1 MLKKITWKCLPC
13 WELHLYSYSKSEGK
27 FREKFFS
34 QTAHQESDYSV
45 GRKGEAVREGM
56 QWNFCCLVKPEY
68 LLKTKEILQSTLFT
82 KECGTLHFFF
92 FFYQLSFFNMMNTYS
107 SMLKKIQLSL
117 LASLHSSHSIFTQ
130 SSASFQN
137 DAYGIYTHIWG
148 LILGPSEAGGTSVW
162 PIELYK
168 ICDYVYIKCFTINMT
183 YTILNSNIS
192 RIYFTS
198 KSSLCS
204 ALKSLCT

>member
-1 MLKKITWKCLPC
+1 
-13 WELHLYSYSKSEGK
+13 
-27 FREKFFS
+27 
-34 QTAHQESDYSV
+34 
-45 GRKGEAVREGM
+45 
-56 QWNFCCLVKPEY
+56 
-68 LLKTKEILQSTLFT
+68 
-82 KECGTLHFFF
+82 
-92 FFYQLSFFNMMNTYS
+92 MMNTYS

-148 LILGPSEAGGTSVW
+148 LILGPSEVAGTSVW

-183 YTILNSNIS
+183 YTILNSKIS

>member
-1 MLKKITWKCLPC
+1 
-13 WELHLYSYSKSEGK
+13 
-27 FREKFFS
+27 
-34 QTAHQESDYSV
+34 
-45 GRKGEAVREGM
+45 M
-56 QWNFCCLVKPEY
+56 QQDFCCLVKPEC
-68 LLKTKEILQSTLFT
+68 LLQTKEMPLINWLYQRTWDTS
-82 KECGTLHFFF
+82 FFF
-92 FFYQLSFFNMMNTYS
+92 FFLFFYQLSFFDMMNTYS

-148 LILGPSEAGGTSVW
+148 LILGPSEVGGTSVW

-168 ICDYVYIKCFTINMT
+168 ICEYVYIKCFTINMT
-183 YTILNSNIS
+183 YTILNSKIS

-198 KSSLCS
+198 KSNLCS
-204 ALKSLCT
+204 ALKVYVPKILDGLQKKIVE

>member
-1 MLKKITWKCLPC
+1 
-13 WELHLYSYSKSEGK
+13 
-27 FREKFFS
+27 
-34 QTAHQESDYSV
+34 
-45 GRKGEAVREGM
+45 
-56 QWNFCCLVKPEY
+56 
-68 LLKTKEILQSTLFT
+68 
-82 KECGTLHFFF
+82 
-92 FFYQLSFFNMMNTYS
+92 MNTYS

-148 LILGPSEAGGTSVW
+148 LLLGPSEVGGTSFW

-168 ICDYVYIKCFTINMT
+168 ICEYVYIKCFTINMT
-183 YTILNSNIS
+183 YTILNSKIS

-198 KSSLCS
+198 KSNLRS
-204 ALKSLCT
+204 ALYVPKNIVRIIETNNRIILCTNQINLDTYLWHEACLGFVFWSGFFGFEDPNSNLSIDFYGP

>member
-1 MLKKITWKCLPC
+1 
-13 WELHLYSYSKSEGK
+13 
-27 FREKFFS
+27 
-34 QTAHQESDYSV
+34 
-45 GRKGEAVREGM
+45 
-56 QWNFCCLVKPEY
+56 
-68 LLKTKEILQSTLFT
+68 
-82 KECGTLHFFF
+82 
-92 FFYQLSFFNMMNTYS
+92 MMNTYS

-148 LILGPSEAGGTSVW
+148 LILGPSEVGGTSVW

-168 ICDYVYIKCFTINMT
+168 ICEYVYIKCFTINMT
-183 YTILNSNIS
+183 YTILNSKIS

-198 KSSLCS
+198 NSNLCS
-204 ALKSLCT
+204 ALYVPKISDGL

>member
-1 MLKKITWKCLPC
+1 MRQW
-13 WELHLYSYSKSEGK
+13 
-27 FREKFFS
+27 
-34 QTAHQESDYSV
+34 
-45 GRKGEAVREGM
+45 M
-56 QWNFCCLVKPEY
+56 QWDFCCLVKPLC
-68 LLKTKEILQSTLFT
+68 LLQTKEILQSTGCT
-82 KECGTLHFFF
+82 KELGTLHFFLLVVILRHDE
-92 FFYQLSFFNMMNTYS
+92 YLQQYV
-107 SMLKKIQLSL
+107 KKIQLSL

-148 LILGPSEAGGTSVW
+148 LILGPSEVEGTSVW

-168 ICDYVYIKCFTINMT
+168 ICDYVYIKRFTINVT
-183 YTILNSNIS
+183 YTILNSKIS